1 MSKNIH
7 MNLCHAFSNY
17 FLPPVRPKLSLLCA
31 LQGHSPSQ
39 ATTTPALHPA
49 HSLNS
54 WLIFYTVYFCQAL
67 AQNP

>member
-7 MNLCHAFSNY
+7 MNLCHAFSYY
-17 FLPPVRPKLSLLCA
+17 FLPPVRLKLSLPWA

-39 ATTTPALHPA
+39 AITTPALHPA

-54 WLIFYTVYFCQAL
+54 CYC
-67 AQNP
+67 